1 MLAVLTTVLT
11 TILTTTAT
19 TATTATPVLP
29 AHAAAPTVELQP
41 ERLPRGADIGVPHID
56 DGDFVDGDR
65 RVELP
70 GQAAEVIG
78 RSGDAWLVGTY
89 DVDPMRNRR
98 VVRVEADGTLRP
110 VLRGLDPWEVVLT
123 ADGSRLVAVPRPRLR
138 GSVVNVWAADDG
150 SLLAQREFSGY
161 LGVVDADERRVL
173 LHINRRLLWWRVA
186 SDRVR
191 TLTRKYPNAAS
202 IEHDLIS
209 LYTKDPYRGGCTKL
223 VRLSDLHDTLW
234 ESCRDRIAD
243 ISPDG
248 AQMFTMRILTDGL
261 GADEIRLREIDGT
274 RLATYT
280 TGWFSDW
287 AWESPTTVLLKV
299 NGTKKAATVRCTL
312 DACENATDPVKVQM
326 P

>member
-1 MLAVLTTVLT
+1 MGHTHRARFLLAVLTA
-11 TILTTTAT
+11 ILTTTAT
-19 TATTATPVLP
+19 LVLP
-29 AHAAAPTVELQP
+29 AQAAAPTVELQP
-41 ERLPRGADIGVPHID
+41 QRLSRGPDIAIPHID
-56 DGDFVDGDR
+56 HGDFVDGSR

-70 GQAAEVIG
+70 GRAAEVIG

-98 VVRVEADGTLRP
+98 VLRVEADDTVHP
-110 VLRGLDPWEVVLT
+110 ILRGLAPWEVVLT

-138 GSVVNVWAADDG
+138 ESVVNVWAASDG
-150 SLLAQREFSGY
+150 SLLAQRRFSGY

-173 LHINRRLLWWRVA
+173 LHINGRLLWWRVT

-191 TLTRKYPNAAS
+191 TLTRKFPNAAS

-209 LYTKDPYRGGCTKL
+209 LYTKDPYRGGCTRL
-223 VRLSDLHDTLW
+223 VRLSDLGDTLW
-234 ESCRDRIAD
+234 KSCRDRIAA

-248 AQMFTMRILTDGL
+248 AQMLTFHILTDGL
-261 GADEIRLREIDGT
+261 GPDEIRLREIDGT

-280 TGWFSDW
+280 TGWFNDW
-287 AWESPTTVLLKV
+287 GWESPTTVLLGA
-299 NGTKKAATVRCTL
+299 NGTKKASTVRCTL
-312 DACENATDPVKVQM
+312 DQCENATDPVRVQV